1 MTPQVCGPQTGRP
14 PVGRW
19 EETVPTMVGYW
30 LLEAPASD
38 GVVWLTVGCL
48 ALTGVAV
55 VALVLHREHEHEHEH
70 EREQGTGI
78 EPEVPLPTEE
88 PS

>member
-1 MTPQVCGPQTGRP
+1 MPTV
-14 PVGRW
+14 VGN
-19 EETVPTMVGYW
+19 W
-30 LLEAPASD
+30 LLDAPASD

-55 VALVLHREHEHEHEH
+55 VALVLHREHEHE
-70 EREQGTGI
+70 RELANDT
-78 EPEVPLPTEE
+78 EPEVPGPPEE